1 MKSLLYIP
9 AWICG
14 RITDALSTLAPW
26 RLYRCGYLAF
36 ALVVPGLGLGP
47 RTRSWK
53 GASRSV
59 RAGDADLFADHPEHD
74 PLQKLTGWAGW
85 IAVRRQLGLW
95 CFAYVVLH
103 LSAYAVFIL
112 GLDWSQLG
120 VELRKRPYI
129 IVGSL
134 GFLGLLALAV
144 TSNRYSQRR
153 LGSRWKKLHRLV
165 YLILGLGLLHMLW
178 IVRADLK
185 EWAIYASIGAL
196 LLLLR
201 VPPVMRRI
209 PRLLVKKPS
218 SATKA

>member
-1 MKSLLYIP
+1 MRFPVWRVGVFIGAVVWPLLWLYE
-9 AWICG
+9 AWNAVLG
-14 RITDALSTLAPW
+14 PDP
-26 RLYRCGYLAF
+26 GKV
-36 ALVVPGLGLGP
+36 LVDRLGLGVLVLLLI
-47 RTRSWK
+47 TLSMT
-53 GASRSV
+53 
-59 RAGDADLFADHPEHD
+59 

-103 LSAYAVFIL
+103 LSAYLVFVL

-120 VELRKRPYI
+120 VELSKRPYI

-134 GFLGLLALAV
+134 GFLCLLALAV

-153 LGSRWKKLHRLV
+153 LGVRWKKLHRLAYV
-165 YLILGLGLLHMLW
+165 TLGLGLLHMLW

-185 EWAIYASIGAL
+185 EWVIYASIGAVL
-196 LLLLR
+196 LVLR
-201 VPPVMRRI
+201 IPLVTRRI
-209 PRLLVKKPS
+209 PRLIARKAP